1 MLRTLVLA
9 LILGNLV
16 LWAWSHAVFGPL
28 GWAPARVDEP
38 QRLRQQVH
46 PDALVLLD
54 PQGRPLASSASLAS
68 AAAAASTPSA
78 GTGSAP
84 GAAGSAPAA
93 PRASGPASAPAQ
105 AASASASAS
114 ASTSTSAAA
123 TGTVDA
129 AATCLRIGPYAGAP
143 DAALGSALHAAGL
156 DAQAR
161 EQDLPAQWMVMM
173 GPYADTSA
181 LHRKLG
187 ELRQLSLPPDSFV
200 AVSARPRYM
209 PGISLGVFDKRE
221 QAQAQL
227 QHVQAHGVQTAHIVQ
242 RNLGM
247 RAQYWVLPA
256 LSQAQVR
263 QLRALPA
270 LRAANLRAQD
280 CPASP

>member
-1 MLRTLVLA
+1 MLRKLVLA

-16 LWAWSHAVFGPL
+16 LWAWSHDVFGPL

-46 PDALVLLD
+46 PDALTLLD
-54 PQGRPLASSASLAS
+54 PQGRPLASTAPVAS

-78 GTGSAP
+78 ATGSAP
-84 GAAGSAPAA
+84 AEASSAPAA
-93 PRASGPASAPAQ
+93 PPASGPASAPAR
-105 AASASASAS
+105 AA
-114 ASTSTSAAA
+114 STSAAA
-123 TGTVDA
+123 TGTVA
-129 AATCLRIGPYAGAP
+129 AAASCLRIGPYTGTP

-173 GPYADTSA
+173 GPYADTTA

-227 QHVQAHGVQTAHIVQ
+227 QQLQAHGVQTAHIVQ

-247 RAQYWVLPA
+247 RAQYWVLPS
-256 LSQAQVR
+256 LSPAQVR

-270 LRAANLRAQD
+270 LRAANVRAQD
-280 CPASP
+280 CPASS

>member
-1 MLRTLVLA
+1 MLRKLVLA

-16 LWAWSHAVFGPL
+16 LWAWSHDVFGPL

-46 PDALVLLD
+46 PDALTLLD
-54 PQGRPLASSASLAS
+54 PQGRPLASTAPVAS

-78 GTGSAP
+78 ATGSAP
-84 GAAGSAPAA
+84 AEASSAPAA
-93 PRASGPASAPAQ
+93 PPASGPASAPAR
-105 AASASASAS
+105 AA
-114 ASTSTSAAA
+114 STSAAA
-123 TGTVDA
+123 TGTVA
-129 AATCLRIGPYAGAP
+129 AAASCLRIGPYTGAP

-173 GPYADTSA
+173 GPYADTTA

-227 QHVQAHGVQTAHIVQ
+227 QQLQAHGVQTAHIVQ

-247 RAQYWVLPA
+247 RAQYWVLPS
-256 LSQAQVR
+256 LSPAQVR

-270 LRAANLRAQD
+270 LRAANVRAQD
-280 CPASP
+280 CPASS